1 LFATARPGDRAPGMT
16 RAAVAQLLRTT
27 TSIRLLVLMLLALA
41 IIGWIFIEAGAVT
54 TREHLRYARD
64 LREIRQVDAEL
75 STAAIAH
82 RLAPDAD
89 SGWQAVDTR
98 AARIQVLIRDLRG
111 TPTFLTSTETMQVL
125 TQIERYAELQNR
137 KQTLIETLRRV
148 LDGRANRGAEP
159 DARLAGNGNAAAG
172 PEHGQRLDAATRELL
187 ALGTARQGELLVE
200 TYTVGYEAATARMH
214 THRVLLLLIALS
226 LGIYLL
232 LTAVRLRKATLAVT
246 QANTDLGDKVAALKH
261 AEGELQRYATVF
273 TNSSEGM
280 LITDA
285 HAVMIAVNP
294 AFTRITGYAPED
306 VIGRSP
312 AILNSGRQDA
322 GFYRRMWAT
331 INSRGQWQG
340 EIWNRRR
347 NGSIYP
353 EWLSITAVRSEHGQ
367 VLNYI
372 GIFSDITERKEAEAR
387 ILHLAHHDPLTNLPN
402 RALLHDR
409 LQQVLL
415 QARRDRR
422 GVAVLLLDLDRFKT
436 INDTLGHESG
446 DGLLLQ
452 ITERCRAAISET
464 DTLARLSG
472 DEFVFVLP
480 EAGNPEDAAAVARRI
495 LDAVA
500 LPCQLGE
507 HRITVT
513 ASIGIALYDQ
523 DGGTESILLRN
534 ADAAMHRAKEAGRN
548 GFEFYSA
555 EMNTASLGQ
564 LLLENQLRGATER
577 GELLLHYQPKVC
589 ARSGRLLGL
598 EALLRWQHP
607 ELGMVAPGRFI
618 PLAEETGLINAIGE
632 WVLDEACRQQRAW
645 LDAGLAVVPI
655 AVNLSAQQLGQQ
667 SFVSRVAGAIDRA
680 GLAPNLIEL
689 ELTETMLMRDIDRTI
704 HTLIR
709 LRDMGVRLSIDDFGT
724 GYSSLNYLRQFPV
737 NALKIDRSFVSD
749 ISAEGKIAAAIIGM
763 AHSLGLEAIAEGV
776 ETEAQ
781 RNFLTAQRCHQLQGY
796 LIGRPAPAAQIET
809 RLSPARTASGEDQ

>member
-1 LFATARPGDRAPGMT
+1 MT
-16 RAAVAQLLRTT
+16 RAAVAQLLRTS
-27 TSIRLLVLMLLALA
+27 TSIRVLVLVLLALTV
-41 IIGWIFIEAGAVT
+41 IGWIFIEAGGVV

-64 LREIRQVDAEL
+64 LREIRQLDAEL
-75 STAAIAH
+75 NTVVIARH
-82 RLAPDAD
+82 LDPEAGWDAVD
-89 SGWQAVDTR
+89 ARSARMRALINDLRTTPSFLDGDQRQAVLAEID
-98 AARIQVLIRDLRG
+98 
-111 TPTFLTSTETMQVL
+111 
-125 TQIERYAELQNR
+125 RYAELQDHKR
-137 KQTLIETLRRV
+137 ALIDTQRR
-148 LDGRANRGAEP
+148 AP
-159 DARLAGNGNAAAG
+159 AAAADAS
-172 PEHGQRLDAATRELL
+172 LAATARALL
-187 ALGTARQGELLVE
+187 ALPGARQGEALVA
-200 TYTVGYEAATARMH
+200 TYTVGYEAAIARMH
-214 THRVLLLLIALS
+214 GYRVLLLLIALA
-226 LGIYLL
+226 LGGYLL
-232 LTAVRLRKATLAVT
+232 LTAFRLRKATLAVT
-246 QANTDLGDKVAALKH
+246 QANTELGDTVSALKH
-261 AEGELQRYATVF
+261 AEGELRRLATVF

-285 HAVMIAVNP
+285 QARIAAVNP
-294 AFTRITGYAPED
+294 AFSRITGYAPEA

-322 GFYRRMWAT
+322 GFYRRMWTT
-331 INSRGQWQG
+331 INSRSQWQG

-353 EWLSITAVRSEHGQ
+353 EWLSITAVHDEHGAL
-367 VLNYI
+367 VNYI

-409 LQQVLL
+409 LNQALL

-422 GVAVLLLDLDRFKT
+422 GVAVLLLDLDRFKA

-452 ITERCRAAISET
+452 ITARCRNAISET

-480 EAGNPEDAAAVARRI
+480 EAGDPQDASAAARRI

-500 LPCQLGE
+500 QPCQLGE

-523 DGGTESILLRN
+523 DGDTESVLLRN

-564 LLLENQLRGATER
+564 LLLENQLRGAAER
-577 GELLLHYQPKVC
+577 GELRLHYQPKQC
-589 ARSGRLLGL
+589 ARSRRLTGL

-618 PLAEETGLINAIGE
+618 PLAEETGLIGPIGE
-632 WVLDEACRQQRAW
+632 WVLAEACRQQRAW
-645 LDAGLAVVPI
+645 LDTGLEVVPI
-655 AVNLSAQQLGQQ
+655 AVNLSAQQLAQQ
-667 SFVSRVAGAIDRA
+667 NFVSRVADAIGTAR
-680 GLAPNLIEL
+680 LAPSLIEL

-709 LRDMGVRLSIDDFGT
+709 LREMGVRLSIDDFGT

-749 ISAEGKIAAAIIGM
+749 ISTEGTEGKIAAAIIGM

-776 ETEAQ
+776 ETETQ
-781 RNFLTAQRCHQLQGY
+781 RSFLTAQGCHQLQGY
-796 LIGRPAPAAQIET
+796 LIGRPAPAAEIER
-809 RLSPARTASGEDQ
+809 RLSPARPASGEAHERQPV

>member
-1 LFATARPGDRAPGMT
+1 MT
-16 RAAVAQLLRTT
+16 RAAVTQLLRTS
-27 TSIRLLVLMLLALA
+27 TSIRVLVLVLLVLGG
-41 IIGWIFIEAGAVT
+41 IGWIFIEAGAVT

-64 LREIRQVDAEL
+64 LRELRQLDAEL
-75 STAAIAH
+75 DTAVIAR
-82 RLAPDAD
+82 RLEAAPSWDE
-89 SGWQAVDTR
+89 VDTR
-98 AARIQVLIRDLRG
+98 TARLQSLIRALRA
-111 TPTFLTSTETMQVL
+111 TPTFLDGAETMRML
-125 TQIERYAELQNR
+125 TQIERYVELQAR
-137 KQTLIETLRRV
+137 RQTLIDALRQG
-148 LDGRANRGAEP
+148 LGREP
-159 DARLAGNGNAAAG
+159 TAPGDASAPSSSADRLHQ
-172 PEHGQRLDAATRELL
+172 PHLDAAIRALL
-187 ALGTARQGELLVE
+187 ALPTARQGEVLVD

-214 THRVLLLLIALS
+214 AHRVLLVIVALA
-226 LGIYLL
+226 LGLYLL
-232 LTAVRLRKATLAVT
+232 LTTVRLRKTTLAVT
-246 QANTDLGDKVAALKH
+246 QANIELDEKITALQR
-261 AEGELQRYATVF
+261 AEGDLQRYATVF

-285 HAVMIAVNP
+285 GGVIVAVNP
-294 AFTRITGYAPED
+294 AFTRITGYCAED
-306 VIGRSP
+306 VVGHSP

-322 GFYRRMWAT
+322 GFYRQMWNA
-331 INSRGQWQG
+331 INSRGKWQG
-340 EIWNRRR
+340 EISNRRR

-353 EWLSITAVRSEHGQ
+353 EWLSITAVRGMDGQ
-367 VLNYI
+367 LLNYI

-409 LQQVLL
+409 LHQVVL

-422 GVAVLLLDLDRFKT
+422 GAAVLLLDLDRFKT
-436 INDTLGHESG
+436 INDTLGHDSG

-452 ITERCRAAISET
+452 ITERCRSVISET

-480 EAGNPEDAAAVARRI
+480 DAGNPQDAAAIARRI

-500 LPCQLGE
+500 LPCRLGE

-523 DGGTESILLRN
+523 DGGSGSILLRN

-645 LDAGLAVVPI
+645 LEAGLDVVPI

-667 SFVSRVAGAIDRA
+667 NFVSRVASAIDAA
-680 GLAPNLIEL
+680 GLAPSLIEL

-704 HTLIR
+704 HTLVR
-709 LRDMGVRLSIDDFGT
+709 LREMGVRLSIDDFGT

-737 NALKIDRSFVSD
+737 NALKIDRSFVSG
-749 ISAEGKIAAAIIGM
+749 ISAEGTEGKIAAAIVGM

-781 RNFLTAQRCHQLQGY
+781 RSFLTAQGCHQLQGY
-796 LIGRPAPAAQIET
+796 LIGRPVPAAEIET
-809 RLSPARTASGEDQ
+809 RLPPARPASGEHT

>member
-1 LFATARPGDRAPGMT
+1 MT
-16 RAAVAQLLRTT
+16 RAAVAQLLRTS
-27 TSIRLLVLMLLALA
+27 TSIRLVVLILLGLSL
-41 IIGWIFIEAGAVT
+41 IGWIFIEAGAVT

-64 LREIRQVDAEL
+64 LREIRQIDAEL
-75 STAAIAH
+75 NTATIAR
-82 RLAPDAD
+82 RLDPDAD
-89 SGWQAVDTR
+89 AGWQEVDSR
-98 AARIQVLIRDLRG
+98 VERIQTLIRELRH
-111 TPTFLTSTETMQVL
+111 TPTFLTGAETMQVL
-125 TQIERYAELQNR
+125 TQIERYAELHDR
-137 KQTLIETLRRV
+137 KRTLIDTLRHA
-148 LDGRANRGAEP
+148 LEAGANQ
-159 DARLAGNGNAAAG
+159 DARLADTRAGNGKAAAL
-172 PEHGQRLDAATRELL
+172 EHRQRLDATARELL
-187 ALGTARQGELLVE
+187 GLFTARQGELVVE
-200 TYTVGYEAATARMH
+200 TYTVGYEAATARMQ
-214 THRVLLLLIALS
+214 THRVLLLLVALS
-226 LGIYLL
+226 LGMYLL
-232 LTAVRLRKATLAVT
+232 LTAFRLRKATLAVT
-246 QANTDLGDKVAALKH
+246 QTNADLGDKVAALKH
-261 AEGELQRYATVF
+261 AEGELRRYATVF

-285 HAVMIAVNP
+285 QARIIAINP
-294 AFTRITGYAPED
+294 AFSRITGYGVDD

-312 AILNSGRQDA
+312 SILNSGRQDA
-322 GFYRRMWAT
+322 GFYRRMWTT

-353 EWLSITAVRSEHGQ
+353 EWLSITAVRGEDGE
-367 VLNYI
+367 LANYI

-415 QARRDRR
+415 QARRNKR

-452 ITERCRAAISET
+452 ITERCRSAIRDT

-472 DEFVFVLP
+472 DEFVAVLP
-480 EAGNPEDAAAVARRI
+480 EAGNPQDAAAAARKI

-523 DGGTESILLRN
+523 DGGNVSMLLRN

-555 EMNTASLGQ
+555 EMNTSSLGQ
-564 LLLENQLRGATER
+564 LLLENQLRGATDR
-577 GELLLHYQPKVC
+577 GELLLHYQPKAC
-589 ARSGRLLGL
+589 ARTGRLLGL

-618 PLAEETGLINAIGE
+618 PLAEETGLINTIGD
-632 WVLDEACRQQRAW
+632 WVLAEACRQQRAW
-645 LDAGLAVVPI
+645 LDAGLEVVPI
-655 AVNLSAQQLGQQ
+655 AVNLSAQQLAQQ
-667 SFVSRVAGAIDRA
+667 HFVSHVAHAIDA
-680 GLAPNLIEL
+680 AALAPSLIEL

-709 LRDMGVRLSIDDFGT
+709 LREMGVRLSIDDFGT

-749 ISAEGKIAAAIIGM
+749 ISAEGTEGKIAAAIIGM
-763 AHSLGLEAIAEGV
+763 AHSLELEAIAEGV

-781 RNFLTAQRCHQLQGY
+781 RSFLTAQGCHQLQGY
-796 LIGRPAPAAQIET
+796 LIGRPVPAAEIET
-809 RLSPARTASGEDQ
+809 RLSIARPASGEPR

>member
-1 LFATARPGDRAPGMT
+1 
-16 RAAVAQLLRTT
+16 AAV
-27 TSIRLLVLMLLALA
+27 
-41 IIGWIFIEAGAVT
+41 
-54 TREHLRYARD
+54 
-64 LREIRQVDAEL
+64 
-75 STAAIAH
+75 
-82 RLAPDAD
+82 
-89 SGWQAVDTR
+89 
-98 AARIQVLIRDLRG
+98 
-111 TPTFLTSTETMQVL
+111 LTE
-125 TQIERYAELQNR
+125 IERYVELQDR
-137 KQTLIETLRRV
+137 KRALIETLRSASGADDSR
-148 LDGRANRGAEP
+148 DERGA
-159 DARLAGNGNAAAG
+159 ARATTAQA
-172 PEHGQRLDAATRELL
+172 RLDATARALL
-187 ALGTARQGELLVE
+187 AVPGARQGEALVD
-200 TYTVGYEAATARMH
+200 TYTLGYEAATSRMH
-214 THRVLLLLIALS
+214 RYRVLLLVVALA
-226 LGIYLL
+226 LGAYLL

-246 QANTDLGDKVAALKH
+246 QANADLGEKVSALKH
-261 AEGELQRYATVF
+261 AEGELRRLATVF

-285 HAVMIAVNP
+285 QAQIVAVNP
-294 AFTRITGYAPED
+294 AFSRITGHAPEA

-322 GFYRRMWAT
+322 GFYRRMWTT

-353 EWLSITAVRSEHGQ
+353 EWLSITAVHDEHGAL
-367 VLNYI
+367 VNYI

-409 LQQVLL
+409 LHQALL

-422 GVAVLLLDLDRFKT
+422 GVAVLLLDLDRFKA

-452 ITERCRAAISET
+452 ITARCRNAISET

-480 EAGNPEDAAAVARRI
+480 EAGDPQEASAAARRI

-507 HRITVT
+507 HQITVT

-523 DGGTESILLRN
+523 DGDTESVLLRN

-564 LLLENQLRGATER
+564 LLLENQLRGAAER
-577 GELLLHYQPKVC
+577 GELLLHYQPKQC
-589 ARSGRLLGL
+589 ARTRRLLGL

-618 PLAEETGLINAIGE
+618 PLAEETGLIGPIGE
-632 WVLDEACRQQRAW
+632 WVLAEACRQQRAW
-645 LDAGLAVVPI
+645 LDAGLEVVPI
-655 AVNLSAQQLGQQ
+655 AVNLSAQQLAQQ
-667 SFVSRVAGAIDRA
+667 NFVARVASAIDAA
-680 GLAPNLIEL
+680 GLAPSLIEL
-689 ELTETMLMRDIDRTI
+689 ELTETMLMRDIDRNI

-709 LRDMGVRLSIDDFGT
+709 LREMGVRLSIDDFGT

-749 ISAEGKIAAAIIGM
+749 ISTEGTEGKIAAAIIGM

-776 ETEAQ
+776 ETETQ
-781 RNFLTAQRCHQLQGY
+781 RSFLTAQGCHQLQGY
-796 LIGRPAPAAQIET
+796 LIGRPVPAAEIEKRLIPT
-809 RLSPARTASGEDQ
+809 RVPHGDPQ

>member
-1 LFATARPGDRAPGMT
+1 MT
-16 RAAVAQLLRTT
+16 RAAVTQLLRTS
-27 TSIRLLVLMLLALA
+27 TSIRVLVLVLLVLGG
-41 IIGWIFIEAGAVT
+41 IGWIFIEAGAVT

-64 LREIRQVDAEL
+64 LRELRQLDAEL
-75 STAAIAH
+75 DTAVIAR
-82 RLAPDAD
+82 RLEAAPSWDE
-89 SGWQAVDTR
+89 VDTR
-98 AARIQVLIRDLRG
+98 TARLQSLIRALRA
-111 TPTFLTSTETMQVL
+111 TPTFLDGAETMRML
-125 TQIERYAELQNR
+125 TQIERYVELQAR
-137 KQTLIETLRRV
+137 RQTLIDALRQG
-148 LDGRANRGAEP
+148 LGREPRAPGDASAPSSGA
-159 DARLAGNGNAAAG
+159 DRLHQ
-172 PEHGQRLDAATRELL
+172 PHLDAVIRALL
-187 ALGTARQGELLVE
+187 ALPTARQGEVLVD
-200 TYTVGYEAATARMH
+200 TYTVGYEAATARMDA
-214 THRVLLLLIALS
+214 HRVLLVIVALA
-226 LGIYLL
+226 LGLYLL
-232 LTAVRLRKATLAVT
+232 LTTVRLRKTTLAVT
-246 QANTDLGDKVAALKH
+246 QANIELDEKITALQR
-261 AEGELQRYATVF
+261 AEGDLQRYATVF

-285 HAVMIAVNP
+285 GGVIVAVNP
-294 AFTRITGYAPED
+294 AFTRITGYCAED
-306 VIGRSP
+306 VVGHSP

-322 GFYRRMWAT
+322 GFYRQMWNA
-331 INSRGQWQG
+331 INSRGKWQG

-353 EWLSITAVRSEHGQ
+353 EWLSITAVRGMDGQ
-367 VLNYI
+367 LLNYI

-409 LQQVLL
+409 LHQVVL

-422 GVAVLLLDLDRFKT
+422 GAAVLLLDLDRFKT
-436 INDTLGHESG
+436 INDTLGHDSG

-452 ITERCRAAISET
+452 ITERCRSVISET

-480 EAGNPEDAAAVARRI
+480 DAGNPQDAAAIARRI

-523 DGGTESILLRN
+523 DGGSGSILLRN

-645 LDAGLAVVPI
+645 LEAGLDVVPI

-667 SFVSRVAGAIDRA
+667 NFVSRVANAIDAA
-680 GLAPNLIEL
+680 GLAPSLIEL

-704 HTLIR
+704 HTLVR
-709 LRDMGVRLSIDDFGT
+709 LREMGVRLSIDDFGT

-737 NALKIDRSFVSD
+737 NALKIDRSFVSG
-749 ISAEGKIAAAIIGM
+749 ISAEGTEGKIAAAIVGM

-781 RNFLTAQRCHQLQGY
+781 RSFLTAQGCHQLQGY
-796 LIGRPAPAAQIET
+796 LIGRPVPAAEIEKRLIPT
-809 RLSPARTASGEDQ
+809 RVPHGDPQ

>member
-1 LFATARPGDRAPGMT
+1 MT
-16 RAAVAQLLRTT
+16 RAAVTQLLRTS
-27 TSIRLLVLMLLALA
+27 TSIRVLVLVLLVLGG
-41 IIGWIFIEAGAVT
+41 IGWIFIEAGAVT

-64 LREIRQVDAEL
+64 LRELRQLDAEL
-75 STAAIAH
+75 DTAVIAR
-82 RLAPDAD
+82 RLEAAPSWDE
-89 SGWQAVDTR
+89 VDTR
-98 AARIQVLIRDLRG
+98 TARLQSLIRALRA
-111 TPTFLTSTETMQVL
+111 TPTFLDGAETMRML
-125 TQIERYAELQNR
+125 TQIERYVELQAR
-137 KQTLIETLRRV
+137 RQTLIDALRQG
-148 LDGRANRGAEP
+148 LGREPRAPGDASAPSSGA
-159 DARLAGNGNAAAG
+159 DRLHQ
-172 PEHGQRLDAATRELL
+172 PHLDAAIRALL
-187 ALGTARQGELLVE
+187 ALPTARQGEVLVD
-200 TYTVGYEAATARMH
+200 TYTVGYEAATARMDA
-214 THRVLLLLIALS
+214 HRVLLVIVALA
-226 LGIYLL
+226 LGLYLL
-232 LTAVRLRKATLAVT
+232 LTTVRLRKTTLAVT
-246 QANTDLGDKVAALKH
+246 QANIELDEKITALQR
-261 AEGELQRYATVF
+261 AEGDLQRYATVF

-285 HAVMIAVNP
+285 GGVIVAVNP
-294 AFTRITGYAPED
+294 AFTRITGYCAED
-306 VIGRSP
+306 VVGHSP

-322 GFYRRMWAT
+322 GFYRQMWNA
-331 INSRGQWQG
+331 INSRGKWQG

-353 EWLSITAVRSEHGQ
+353 EWLSITAVRGMDGQ
-367 VLNYI
+367 LLNYI

-409 LQQVLL
+409 LHQVVL

-422 GVAVLLLDLDRFKT
+422 GAAVLLLDLDRFKT
-436 INDTLGHESG
+436 INDTLGHDSG

-452 ITERCRAAISET
+452 ITERCRSVISET

-480 EAGNPEDAAAVARRI
+480 DAGNPQDAAAIARRI

-523 DGGTESILLRN
+523 DGGSGSILLRN

-645 LDAGLAVVPI
+645 LEAGLDVVPI

-667 SFVSRVAGAIDRA
+667 NFVSRVASAIDAA
-680 GLAPNLIEL
+680 GLAPSLIEL

-704 HTLIR
+704 HTLVR
-709 LRDMGVRLSIDDFGT
+709 LREMGVRLSIDDFGT

-737 NALKIDRSFVSD
+737 NALKIDRSFVSG
-749 ISAEGKIAAAIIGM
+749 ISAEGTEGKIAAAIVGM

-781 RNFLTAQRCHQLQGY
+781 RSFLTAQGCHQLQGY
-796 LIGRPAPAAQIET
+796 LIGRPVPAAEIET
-809 RLSPARTASGEDQ
+809 RLPPARPASGEHT

>member
-1 LFATARPGDRAPGMT
+1 MT
-16 RAAVAQLLRTT
+16 RAAVAQLLRTS
-27 TSIRLLVLMLLALA
+27 TSIRVLVLVLLGLTFV
-41 IIGWIFIEAGAVT
+41 GWIFIEAGAVT
-54 TREHLRYARD
+54 TREHLEYARD
-64 LREIRQVDAEL
+64 LREIRQFDAEL
-75 STAAIAH
+75 NTAAIAR
-82 RLAPDAD
+82 RLDDAD
-89 SGWQAVDTR
+89 SNWDEVDARTSRIR
-98 AARIQVLIRDLRG
+98 ALVGELRA
-111 TPTFLTSTETMQVL
+111 TPTFLDSTETMQVL
-125 TQIERYAELQNR
+125 AQIARYVELQDR
-137 KQTLIETLRRV
+137 KQALIDTLRHG
-148 LDGRANRGAEP
+148 LAQGARTTT
-159 DARLAGNGNAAAG
+159 DATDTRLAGARH
-172 PEHGQRLDAATRELL
+172 EQRLDATARELL
-187 ALGTARQGELLVE
+187 ALPTARQGELLVD
-200 TYTVGYEAATARMH
+200 TYTTGYEAATARMH
-214 THRVLLLLIALS
+214 THRVLLLAVALS
-226 LGIYLL
+226 LGLYLL
-232 LTAVRLRKATLAVT
+232 LTALRLRKATLAVS
-246 QANTDLGDKVAALKH
+246 QANTDLADKIIALKH

-285 HAVMIAVNP
+285 QAVMIAVNP
-294 AFTRITGYAPED
+294 AFTRITGYTSED
-306 VIGRSP
+306 VLGRSP

-322 GFYRRMWAT
+322 GFYRRMWTA

-353 EWLSITAVRSEHGQ
+353 EWLSVTAVRGEDGR

-402 RALLHDR
+402 RALLQDR
-409 LQQVLL
+409 LHQALL
-415 QARRDRR
+415 QARRDKR

-452 ITERCRAAISET
+452 ITERCRSAISET

-480 EAGNPEDAAAVARRI
+480 DAGNPQDASAAARRI

-523 DGGTESILLRN
+523 DGGTQSILLRN

-589 ARSGRLLGL
+589 TRSGQLQGL

-645 LDAGLAVVPI
+645 LDDGLAVVPI
-655 AVNLSAQQLGQQ
+655 AVNLSAQQLVQQ
-667 SFVSRVAGAIDRA
+667 NFVSRVASAIDSA
-680 GLAPNLIEL
+680 GLAPSLIEL
-689 ELTETMLMRDIDRTI
+689 ELTETMLMRDVDRTI

-709 LRDMGVRLSIDDFGT
+709 LREMGVRLSIDDFGT

-749 ISAEGKIAAAIIGM
+749 ISAEGTEGKIAAAIIGM

-781 RNFLTAQRCHQLQGY
+781 RSFLTAHGCHQLQGY
-796 LIGRPAPAAQIET
+796 LIGRPAPAAEIEA
-809 RLSPARTASGEDQ
+809 RLPPARPASGENT

>member
-1 LFATARPGDRAPGMT
+1 MT
-16 RAAVAQLLRTT
+16 RLAVAQLLRTS
-27 TSIRLLVLMLLALA
+27 TSIRVLVLVLLGLA
-41 IIGWIFIEAGAVT
+41 FIGWIFIEAGAVT

-64 LREIRQVDAEL
+64 LREIRQLDAEL
-75 STAAIAH
+75 DTAAVAR
-82 RLAPDAD
+82 RLGDAD
-89 SGWQAVDTR
+89 PGWTEVDARTVRIR
-98 AARIQVLIRDLRG
+98 ALIKALRA
-111 TPTFLTSTETMQVL
+111 TPTFLDSADTMRVL
-125 TQIERYAELQNR
+125 VQIQRYVELQDR
-137 KQTLIETLRRV
+137 KQALIDTLRQE
-148 LDGRANRGAEP
+148 LGASANERADR
-159 DARLAGNGNAAAG
+159 AG
-172 PEHGQRLDAATRELL
+172 PEAKEDDAAAALARRRHLDAITHELL
-187 ALGTARQGELLVE
+187 GLATARQGELLVT
-200 TYTVGYEAATARMH
+200 TYTAGYEAATARMQ
-214 THRVLLLLIALS
+214 THRVLLLLVALS
-226 LGIYLL
+226 LGLYLL
-232 LTAVRLRKATLAVT
+232 VTAIRLRKATLAVSET
-246 QANTDLGDKVAALKH
+246 NADLAHKITALKH
-261 AEGELQRYATVF
+261 AEGELRRYATVF

-285 HAVMIAVNP
+285 QAVIIAVNP
-294 AFTRITGYAPED
+294 AFTRITGYSLDD
-306 VIGRSP
+306 VIGHSP

-322 GFYRRMWAT
+322 GFYRRMWTA
-331 INSRGQWQG
+331 IDSRGQWQG

-353 EWLSITAVRSEHGQ
+353 EWLSITAVRSAEGEA
-367 VLNYI
+367 LNYI

-402 RALLHDR
+402 RALLQDR
-409 LQQVLL
+409 LHQVLL
-415 QARRDRR
+415 QARRDKC
-422 GVAVLLLDLDRFKT
+422 GLAVLLLDLDRFKT

-480 EAGNPEDAAAVARRI
+480 DAGNAEDAATVARRI

-534 ADAAMHRAKEAGRN
+534 ADAAMHRAKQAGRN

-555 EMNTASLGQ
+555 EMSTASLGQ
-564 LLLENQLRGATER
+564 LLLENQLRGATDR

-618 PLAEETGLINAIGE
+618 PLAEETGLINVIGD

-645 LDAGLAVVPI
+645 LDAGLEVVPI
-655 AVNLSAQQLGQQ
+655 AVNLSAQQLAQLN
-667 SFVSRVAGAIDRA
+667 FVSRVARAIDSA
-680 GLAPNLIEL
+680 GLARSLIEL

-749 ISAEGKIAAAIIGM
+749 ISTAGTEGKIAAAIIGM

-776 ETEAQ
+776 ETKAQ
-781 RNFLTAQRCHQLQGY
+781 RNFLTAQGCHQLQGY
-796 LIGRPAPAAQIET
+796 LISRPVPAAEIET
-809 RLSPARTASGEDQ
+809 RLSTARPASGENS